1 MSKFICIICPKVCHL
16 EVDDNLKVTGNSCKR
31 GETYGISEATNP
43 VRMVTST
50 VKIKSDFITRLPV
63 RTDQPIPKNRIF
75 DVMAEINKIEV
86 VAPVKIK
93 DVLIANVL
101 GLGSNIIATRTV
113 EK

>member
-1 MSKFICIICPKVCHL
+1 
-16 EVDDNLKVTGNSCKR
+16 
-31 GETYGISEATNP
+31 
-43 VRMVTST
+43 
-50 VKIKSDFITRLPV
+50 
-63 RTDQPIPKNRIF
+63 
-75 DVMAEINKIEV
+75 MAEINKIEV

>member
-1 MSKFICIICPKVCHL
+1 MRKFICIVCPKGCHL

-50 VKIKSDFITRLPV
+50 VKIKSELITRLPV
-63 RTDQPIPKNRIF
+63 RTNQPIPKSRIF
-75 DVMAEINKIEV
+75 DVMAEINKLEV
-86 VAPVKIK
+86 VAPIAIR
-93 DVLIANVL
+93 DILIENVL
-101 GLGSNIIATRTV
+101 GLGANIIATRTI